1 MQGSRRR
8 AAVLAASALTLGLLS
23 ACGVQKAGSAA
34 IAGDERLTEP
44 QVSDQVQEMSVLYD
58 SNTDAQRL
66 SNDQLTQAAISWWL
80 NDQVMTAYAATNNV
94 DITDAQVDQV
104 LGADDQRDKL
114 SLRTGV
120 APSQLEGAAR
130 AVVAYQSAAQALIS
144 AGMSQQQALA
154 ELNQQ
159 LQLTAEDIGVRVN
172 PRFGGGWNPGLSQQL
187 KPRINRLSSPAP
199 SAPSASPL
207 PLDPNAPVEP

>member
-1 MQGSRRR
+1 
-8 AAVLAASALTLGLLS
+8 VLVATALALGLLS

-44 QVSDQVQEMSVLYD
+44 QVADRVAEMSALYD
-58 SNTDAQRL
+58 SNTDTQRL

-80 NDQVMTAYAATNNV
+80 NDQVMAAYAKANNIDV
-94 DITDAQVDQV
+94 TETQIDQV

-114 SLRTGV
+114 ALRTGV
-120 APSQLEGAAR
+120 APSQLEDAAR
-130 AVVAYQSAAQALIS
+130 AVVAYQTAAQGLIS
-144 AGMSQQQALA
+144 SGMSQQQALA

-159 LQLTAEDIGVRVN
+159 LQQTAEDIGVRVN

-187 KPRINRLSSPAP
+187 KPRTNQLSSPAA